1 MLSFK
6 LLYKILVSYRIVS
19 LYNLTIVH
27 FYNTRGA
34 SDLIEKVLFIIL
46 IFLLIIFVPEN
57 PLLLVLI
64 FSLFF
69 SYNGVDS

>member
-1 MLSFK
+1 M
-6 LLYKILVSYRIVS
+6 
-19 LYNLTIVH
+19 
-27 FYNTRGA
+27 
-34 SDLIEKVLFIIL
+34 IEKVLFIIL